1 MLNKKNEDIDNIIEI
16 SNLDFSINI
25 SSDEEIEKRI
35 KILKNINLSIK
46 RGEFLCIIGKNG
58 SGKSTLAKMLNG
70 ILLPDCGEVKIMSM
84 NTNDEKKIIDIRK
97 NLGMVF
103 QNPDN
108 QIVSSVVEEEIAF
121 GLENIQVE
129 TSEMRKRV
137 DFALNFMGLYKYKN
151 QSPNKLSGG
160 QKQKLALASIIA
172 MQPQIIVLDEPTAML
187 DPNARNE
194 LLKLILKLNKEK
206 NITIILITHFM
217 EEIIYS
223 DRIVLMNDG
232 EIKKITSKKELFN
245 TIELNSDGIVLPL
258 SVRIKNELN
267 KYGYKLSNDILTV
280 DDLVNAL

>member
-1 MLNKKNEDIDNIIEI
+1 MLNKKNEVFDNIIEI
-16 SNLDFSINI
+16 SNLDFYINI

-46 RGEFLCIIGKNG
+46 KGEFLCIIGKNG

-70 ILLPDCGEVKIMSM
+70 ILLPDRGEVKIMSM

-223 DRIVLMNDG
+223 DRVVLMNDG

-245 TIELNSDGIVLPL
+245 TIELNSDGVVLPL

-267 KYGYKLSNDILTV
+267 KYGYKFSNDILTV

>member
-16 SNLDFSINI
+16 SNLDFSINM
-25 SSDEEIEKRI
+25 SSDDEIEKRI

-70 ILLPDCGEVKIMSM
+70 ILLPDRGEVKIMSM

-187 DPNARNE
+187 DPSARNE

-206 NITIILITHFM
+206 NITIVLITHFM

>member
-16 SNLDFSINI
+16 SNLDFSINM
-25 SSDEEIEKRI
+25 SSDDEIEKRI

-46 RGEFLCIIGKNG
+46 KGEFLCIIGKNG

-70 ILLPDCGEVKIMSM
+70 ILLPDRGEVKIMSM

-121 GLENIQVE
+121 GLENIQIE

-206 NITIILITHFM
+206 NITIVLITHFM

-258 SVRIKNELN
+258 SVRIKNELK